1 MDGDL
6 STEDHYPT
14 FEQLGPGV
22 TRVTNDI
29 FRRDIEEQINSDSQ
43 EWQDQ
48 LVIAEKL
55 FFCFSD
61 SGVELFRK
69 TALEGTPR
77 KNGSVISGNMYTKQ
91 MINPQNI
98 VSKKDNSL
106 AHPTTT
112 PNYNLL
118 CRE

>member
-1 MDGDL
+1 M
-6 STEDHYPT
+6 
-14 FEQLGPGV
+14 
-22 TRVTNDI
+22 
-29 FRRDIEEQINSDSQ
+29 
-43 EWQDQ
+43 
-48 LVIAEKL
+48 IAEKF

-98 VSKKDNSL
+98 VSEKNNSL
-106 AHPTTT
+106 AYPTTT

-118 CRE
+118 AESSARATFRFVRFGCFVHAT